1 MKTDTMNKTRNFII
15 GLFFAGFLVFILYTT
30 WLITRPQSIVIQGEI
45 EATQYRVASKIP
57 GRIDTI
63 AVKRGQQIAKGD
75 FLFSISSPE
84 IDAKLLQ
91 VTALRNA
98 AEAQSQKA
106 RNGAQAEDIAAAYSL
121 YVKAEAAARLY
132 EKTFQRVENL
142 YKDGVVSEQKRDEA
156 ETQSKAG
163 RETAD
168 AAKAQWQKALK
179 GAREED
185 KLAARELVNQAEGGI
200 KEVEAYL
207 GETQVKAQASGE
219 VANIISEQ
227 GELVPTGY
235 PVITIIDLKDSWAT
249 IYLREDLMAN
259 IRMGSEFK
267 AEIPALGLKEVMLKV
282 NYISPLAD
290 FASWT
295 ATKSSG
301 GFDMKSF
308 EIHAVSAKTIE
319 GLRPGMSVLVDWKQF
334 R

>member
-1 MKTDTMNKTRNFII
+1 MNKTRNFII
-15 GLFFAGFLVFILYTT
+15 GLFFAGFLVFIFYTS
-30 WLITRPQSIVIQGEI
+30 WLITRPQSVVIQGEI
-45 EATQYRVASKIP
+45 EATQFRVASKIP

-84 IDAKLLQ
+84 IEAKLMQ

-98 AEAQSQKA
+98 AQAQSLKA
-106 RNGAQAEDIAAAYSL
+106 RNGAQTEDISSAYNL

-142 YKDGVVSEQKRDEA
+142 YKEGVVSEQKRDEA

-163 RETAD
+163 RESAD
-168 AAKAQWQKALK
+168 AAKSQWQKAVK

-185 KLAARELVNQAEGGI
+185 KLAAQELVNQAEGGI

-207 GETQVKAQASGE
+207 AETQVKAQAGGE

-235 PVITIIDLKDSWAT
+235 PVITLIDLKDCWAT
-249 IYLREDLMAN
+249 IFLREDFLAN
-259 IRMGSEFK
+259 VRMGSEIK
-267 AEIPALGLKEVMLKV
+267 ATIPALGSKEVLLKV

-290 FASWT
+290 FATWT

-308 EIHAVSAKTIE
+308 EIHAVPPSPIE
-319 GLRPGMSVLVDWKQF
+319 GLRPGMSVLVDWAQF
-334 R
+334 KK